1 MAGSDTRY
9 AEIYLIRIQHLMF
22 YSPSIYLHNIFY
34 TLAVKTIF
42 VIFFDFRETTWWLD
56 G

>member
-22 YSPSIYLHNIFY
+22 SVLPSITIVYI
-34 TLAVKTIF
+34 LAVKDNF
-42 VIFFDFRETTWWLD
+42 LVVISLDFRVKTD